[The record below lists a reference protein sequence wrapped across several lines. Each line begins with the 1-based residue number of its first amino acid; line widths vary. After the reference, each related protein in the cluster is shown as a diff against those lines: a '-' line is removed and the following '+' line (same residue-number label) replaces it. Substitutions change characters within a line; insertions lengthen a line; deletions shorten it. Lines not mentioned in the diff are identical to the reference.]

1 MEKFDYEEFG
11 AQLAFERDYPNHTK
25 LAKEDSLNKNN
36 MTVQQKLD
44 YIIDKLD
51 ALEIKLR

>member
-51 ALEIKLR
+51 AIEIKLR